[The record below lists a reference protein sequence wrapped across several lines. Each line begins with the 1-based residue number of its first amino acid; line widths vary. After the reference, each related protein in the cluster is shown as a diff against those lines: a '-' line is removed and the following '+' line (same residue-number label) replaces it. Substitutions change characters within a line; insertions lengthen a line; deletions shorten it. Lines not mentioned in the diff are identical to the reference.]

1 MKTRFYKLSLPFLLI
16 AVLASCMKSE
26 TEPVSM
32 PVSGEADLEF
42 SYSVPDYTVVRTK
55 SAEST
60 VNDIS
65 LLQFDA
71 DGRFLGRSVASDLQG
86 GTFKAKVSG
95 STRIVHFI
103 ANYDW
108 SAFDERGSLGKDE
121 RTLVPDLESDTWVLW
136 NRKTVDNFNA
146 PPQVRLLRNQAKVTV
161 EIDQNLLDLMAQGQ
175 REQFTVEGFAL
186 YNYATRGTIAPFSP
200 GIAEPFEWAA
210 DRATVPADAGMCAD
224 KPTTLDLEPK
234 YMFESDNGYNDETFV
249 ILHAG
254 GDYKKYY
261 KIELIDSELNLYPI
275 VRNTHFRIRIM
286 DYIPGNIGSG
296 SAASSLS
303 EMLGKTIEMK
313 VPNVCVLEYQ
323 QIIDAMG
330 GPEKVITGILVRL
343 EGDIKGM
350 MMFLLE
356 DSFAQVVLST
366 FMNAENVQ
374 VTKLGDMELS
384 VITEMGNIMAGSY
397 LRALS
402 TLTGLT
408 IDMSIPSMTVDM
420 LGAIMS
426 VPITEFA
433 QVGDKVLFI
442 DDGFKIDGVAI
453 KSNIILIPE
462 MESLETLMKKLGVM

>member
-1 MKTRFYKLSLPFLLI
+1 MDITFGDFLREYKYFL
-16 AVLASCMKSE
+16 E
-26 TEPVSM
+26 R
-32 PVSGEADLEF
+32 SGYENDTDGSNAD
-42 SYSVPDYTVVRTK
+42 TIK
-55 SAEST
+55 
-60 VNDIS
+60 
-65 LLQFDA
+65 
-71 DGRFLGRSVASDLQG
+71 
-86 GTFKAKVSG
+86 
-95 STRIVHFI
+95 
-103 ANYDW
+103 
-108 SAFDERGSLGKDE
+108 
-121 RTLVPDLESDTWVLW
+121 
-136 NRKTVDNFNA
+136 
-146 PPQVRLLRNQAKVTV
+146 QA
-161 EIDQNLLDLMAQGQ
+161 
-175 REQFTVEGFAL
+175 R
-186 YNYATRGTIAPFSP
+186 
-200 GIAEPFEWAA
+200 
-210 DRATVPADAGMCAD
+210 
-224 KPTTLDLEPK
+224 
-234 YMFESDNGYNDETFV
+234 
-249 ILHAG
+249 
-254 GDYKKYY
+254 
-261 KIELIDSELNLYPI
+261 
-275 VRNTHFRIRIM
+275 
-286 DYIPGNIGSG
+286 
-296 SAASSLS
+296 
-303 EMLGKTIEMK
+303 
-313 VPNVCVLEYQ
+313 Q

>member
-1 MKTRFYKLSLPFLLI
+1 MLK
-16 AVLASCMKSE
+16 
-26 TEPVSM
+26 
-32 PVSGEADLEF
+32 
-42 SYSVPDYTVVRTK
+42 
-55 SAEST
+55 
-60 VNDIS
+60 
-65 LLQFDA
+65 
-71 DGRFLGRSVASDLQG
+71 
-86 GTFKAKVSG
+86 
-95 STRIVHFI
+95 
-103 ANYDW
+103 NYD
-108 SAFDERGSLGKDE
+108 
-121 RTLVPDLESDTWVLW
+121 DLSPVAIDC
-136 NRKTVDNFNA
+136 
-146 PPQVRLLRNQAKVTV
+146 LR
-161 EIDQNLLDLMAQGQ
+161 EI
-175 REQFTVEGFAL
+175 
-186 YNYATRGTIAPFSP
+186 
-200 GIAEPFEWAA
+200 
-210 DRATVPADAGMCAD
+210 
-224 KPTTLDLEPK
+224 
-234 YMFESDNGYNDETFV
+234 
-249 ILHAG
+249 
-254 GDYKKYY
+254 
-261 KIELIDSELNLYPI
+261 
-275 VRNTHFRIRIM
+275 
-286 DYIPGNIGSG
+286 GNIGSG

-303 EMLGKTIEMK
+303 EMLGKPIEMK

>member
-1 MKTRFYKLSLPFLLI
+1 MLK
-16 AVLASCMKSE
+16 
-26 TEPVSM
+26 
-32 PVSGEADLEF
+32 
-42 SYSVPDYTVVRTK
+42 
-55 SAEST
+55 
-60 VNDIS
+60 
-65 LLQFDA
+65 
-71 DGRFLGRSVASDLQG
+71 
-86 GTFKAKVSG
+86 
-95 STRIVHFI
+95 
-103 ANYDW
+103 NYD
-108 SAFDERGSLGKDE
+108 
-121 RTLVPDLESDTWVLW
+121 DLSPVAIDC
-136 NRKTVDNFNA
+136 
-146 PPQVRLLRNQAKVTV
+146 LR
-161 EIDQNLLDLMAQGQ
+161 EI
-175 REQFTVEGFAL
+175 
-186 YNYATRGTIAPFSP
+186 
-200 GIAEPFEWAA
+200 
-210 DRATVPADAGMCAD
+210 
-224 KPTTLDLEPK
+224 
-234 YMFESDNGYNDETFV
+234 
-249 ILHAG
+249 
-254 GDYKKYY
+254 
-261 KIELIDSELNLYPI
+261 
-275 VRNTHFRIRIM
+275 
-286 DYIPGNIGSG
+286 GNIGSG

-366 FMNAENVQ
+366 FMNAE
-374 VTKLGDMELS
+374 TKLGDMELS

>member
-1 MKTRFYKLSLPFLLI
+1 MLK
-16 AVLASCMKSE
+16 
-26 TEPVSM
+26 
-32 PVSGEADLEF
+32 
-42 SYSVPDYTVVRTK
+42 
-55 SAEST
+55 
-60 VNDIS
+60 
-65 LLQFDA
+65 
-71 DGRFLGRSVASDLQG
+71 
-86 GTFKAKVSG
+86 
-95 STRIVHFI
+95 
-103 ANYDW
+103 NYD
-108 SAFDERGSLGKDE
+108 
-121 RTLVPDLESDTWVLW
+121 DLSPVAIDC
-136 NRKTVDNFNA
+136 
-146 PPQVRLLRNQAKVTV
+146 LR
-161 EIDQNLLDLMAQGQ
+161 EI
-175 REQFTVEGFAL
+175 
-186 YNYATRGTIAPFSP
+186 
-200 GIAEPFEWAA
+200 
-210 DRATVPADAGMCAD
+210 
-224 KPTTLDLEPK
+224 
-234 YMFESDNGYNDETFV
+234 
-249 ILHAG
+249 
-254 GDYKKYY
+254 
-261 KIELIDSELNLYPI
+261 
-275 VRNTHFRIRIM
+275 
-286 DYIPGNIGSG
+286 GNIGSG

-408 IDMSIPSMTVDM
+408 MTVDM

>member
-1 MKTRFYKLSLPFLLI
+1 MLK
-16 AVLASCMKSE
+16 
-26 TEPVSM
+26 
-32 PVSGEADLEF
+32 
-42 SYSVPDYTVVRTK
+42 
-55 SAEST
+55 
-60 VNDIS
+60 
-65 LLQFDA
+65 
-71 DGRFLGRSVASDLQG
+71 
-86 GTFKAKVSG
+86 
-95 STRIVHFI
+95 
-103 ANYDW
+103 NYD
-108 SAFDERGSLGKDE
+108 
-121 RTLVPDLESDTWVLW
+121 DLSPVAIDC
-136 NRKTVDNFNA
+136 
-146 PPQVRLLRNQAKVTV
+146 LR
-161 EIDQNLLDLMAQGQ
+161 EI
-175 REQFTVEGFAL
+175 
-186 YNYATRGTIAPFSP
+186 
-200 GIAEPFEWAA
+200 
-210 DRATVPADAGMCAD
+210 
-224 KPTTLDLEPK
+224 
-234 YMFESDNGYNDETFV
+234 
-249 ILHAG
+249 
-254 GDYKKYY
+254 
-261 KIELIDSELNLYPI
+261 
-275 VRNTHFRIRIM
+275 
-286 DYIPGNIGSG
+286 GNIGSG

-384 VITEMGNIMAGSY
+384 VITEMGNI
-397 LRALS
+397 RALS